1 MCAAHSWRRSSAS
14 AKAHSRS
21 CAESRPQLAISWL
34 SRKQPIHTCAS
45 KKCALYR
52 QMRMHGPL
60 CPFPSSCLD
69 SLGAR
74 ARPSSA
80 LRTVAR
86 SRRHTRRDRKF
97 IAGDDGGSHA
107 APAAAQTIAPAA
119 SRTRVVMA
127 QKRGEKSDGKVP
139 RKNQA
144 STQKP
149 KGSLQE
155 SVMLG
160 LFTKLTLGERERRSW
175 VRARGT
181 RERCPPL

>member
-1 MCAAHSWRRSSAS
+1 ME
-14 AKAHSRS
+14 K
-21 CAESRPQLAISWL
+21 
-34 SRKQPIHTCAS
+34 KQ
-45 KKCALYR
+45 
-52 QMRMHGPL
+52 
-60 CPFPSSCLD
+60 
-69 SLGAR
+69 
-74 ARPSSA
+74 
-80 LRTVAR
+80 
-86 SRRHTRRDRKF
+86 
-97 IAGDDGGSHA
+97 
-107 APAAAQTIAPAA
+107 
-119 SRTRVVMA
+119 
-127 QKRGEKSDGKVP
+127 VP

>member
-86 SRRHTRRDRKF
+86 SRRHARRDRKF

-107 APAAAQTIAPAA
+107 APAAAPTIAPAA
-119 SRTRVVMA
+119 SRTRVILNIVEKKVLGSP
-127 QKRGEKSDGKVP
+127 QKVA
-139 RKNQA
+139 KNEGIRRIKNTALSKIA
-144 STQKP
+144 SCSACSQ
-149 KGSLQE
+149 S
-155 SVMLG
+155 
-160 LFTKLTLGERERRSW
+160 
-175 VRARGT
+175 
-181 RERCPPL
+181 